1 MSYILEA
8 LRKSEQERSLGQV
21 PHPGRE
27 PADAWHGRRAGRRY
41 WPWLALALAA
51 NAGLLAW
58 IALRPAV
65 PPPQQSPAEAGP
77 AVAAVP
83 DSPSPLERQ
92 QPRPVPPAPVVQA
105 APSRGVQVVEE
116 AADQPPGLQPA
127 SPPPRPV
134 VEKMPAPAAAVPLPA
149 AAPLWEEMPESFRQR
164 VGRPELEVHFYTGQ
178 AARRF
183 VFLEQKKYRE
193 GDRLAN
199 GLVLEAI
206 TPDGA
211 IFDSGGQRF
220 RVERP

>member
-21 PHPGRE
+21 PHPGHE
-27 PADAWHGRRAGRRY
+27 PAGSWQGRRAGRRY
-41 WPWLALALAA
+41 WPWLALGLAV
-51 NAGLLAW
+51 NAGLLTW

-65 PPPQQSPAEAGP
+65 PLAPQPPAEAGP
-77 AVAAVP
+77 VAATG
-83 DSPSPLERQ
+83 SGSSPLAERQ
-92 QPRPVPPAPVVQA
+92 PPRPVPSAPAVQA
-105 APSRGVQVVEE
+105 TPSRGAQVAEEE
-116 AADQPPGLQPA
+116 ADRTPTLQPA
-127 SPPPRPV
+127 SPPPAPQPAGEEV
-134 VEKMPAPAAAVPLPA
+134 PAPPAPVPA
-149 AAPLWEEMPESFRQR
+149 AAPLWEEMPASFRQR
-164 VGRPELEVHFYTGQ
+164 VGRPELEVHFYSGRP
-178 AARRF
+178 ARRF

>member
-27 PADAWHGRRAGRRY
+27 PAGGWHGRRAGRRY

-65 PPPQQSPAEAGP
+65 PPPQQPSAEAGP
-77 AVAAVP
+77 AVAPVP
-83 DSPSPLERQ
+83 DASSPVERQ

-105 APSRGVQVVEE
+105 APSRDAQVVEE
-116 AADQPPGLQPA
+116 EAGQPPRLQPA
-127 SPPPRPV
+127 GPPAAPRPA
-134 VEKMPAPAAAVPLPA
+134 VEKVSALVPAPAQV
-149 AAPLWEEMPESFRQR
+149 PLWEEMPESFRQR
-164 VGRPELEVHFYTGQ
+164 IGRPELEVHFYTGQ

-206 TPDGA
+206 TSDGA
-211 IFDSGGQRF
+211 IFASAGRRF

>member
-27 PADAWHGRRAGRRY
+27 SAGAWHGRRAGRRY

-65 PPPQQSPAEAGP
+65 SLSPQSPAESGTFAATSPGSLPP
-77 AVAAVP
+77 A
-83 DSPSPLERQ
+83 ERQ
-92 QPRPVPPAPVVQA
+92 LPRPVPSAPAVQVT
-105 APSRGVQVVEE
+105 PSRGVQVAEEE
-116 AADQPPGLQPA
+116 ADQLPGLQPA
-127 SPPPRPV
+127 GPLPRPV
-134 VEKMPAPAAAVPLPA
+134 VEKVPAPAAVAPVPA
-149 AAPLWEEMPESFRQR
+149 AAPLWEEMPESFRRR

-178 AARRF
+178 AVRRF